1 MVGWTDQNGSSFR
14 GGMAVLSTRG
24 TSPTDLNGDPG
35 LLWCLDGPGDL
46 RAMGP
51 DDLARLAAEI
61 RCFLVEAV
69 ARTGGHLGS
78 NLGVVEL
85 TLSLHRTFRSP
96 EDLVLWDTGHLAY
109 PHKLVTGRRDRFTTL
124 RQAGGLSGYPSRRE
138 SAHDWVENSH
148 ASTVLSYADGLASAF
163 ALRGED
169 RRVAAVLGDGAL
181 TGGLAYEALNN
192 LGFYGR
198 RVTVV
203 LNDNG
208 RSYAP
213 TVSRLTVG
221 ERAGDERA
229 GNERAGNER
238 AGNERA
244 GNERVPGAAGARG
257 FFEALGLAYR
267 GPVDGHDVA
276 ALDAAL
282 DTAAAADGPTVV
294 HVVTEKGRGYRP
306 ATTHAETRLHDT
318 GPFPDVAL
326 GPRPGAPVGY
336 TAAFAEALV
345 AAGRRSPEVVA
356 LTAAMPGSTG
366 LLPFQAAFPDRF
378 VDVGMAEQHAVTKA
392 AGLAMGGMRPVV
404 AVYSTFFT
412 RAFDQANLDVGL
424 HGQRVVLALDRA
436 GVTGDD
442 GPSHN
447 GVLDLALCL
456 KVPGL
461 TVFAPSSAREVATML
476 DTALEL
482 DGPAAIRFP
491 KGPSPD
497 AGAHEVGRGLRARC
511 VRRGS
516 GEVCVLAVGRMLDAA
531 ERAARLLED
540 RGLEATVW
548 DVRVVAPLDP
558 DMVADAARHELVVTV
573 EDGIAVGG
581 AGSALTAAIATRAAT
596 PTRGAARGAAAA
608 GTTHPPGGAPPP
620 RVLTLG
626 TPLRFLDQGRAA
638 DILAGLGL
646 DGPGIAGTI
655 GRARGLEGPW
665 GP

>member
-1 MVGWTDQNGSSFR
+1 V
-14 GGMAVLSTRG
+14 
-24 TSPTDLNGDPG
+24 
-35 LLWCLDGPGDL
+35 
-46 RAMGP
+46 
-51 DDLARLAAEI
+51 
-61 RCFLVEAV
+61 
-69 ARTGGHLGS
+69 
-78 NLGVVEL
+78 
-85 TLSLHRTFRSP
+85 
-96 EDLVLWDTGHLAY
+96 
-109 PHKLVTGRRDRFTTL
+109 
-124 RQAGGLSGYPSRRE
+124 
-138 SAHDWVENSH
+138 
-148 ASTVLSYADGLASAF
+148 
-163 ALRGED
+163 
-169 RRVAAVLGDGAL
+169 AVLGDGAL

-221 ERAGDERA
+221 ERAGE
-229 GNERAGNER
+229 
-238 AGNERA
+238 
-244 GNERVPGAAGARG
+244 ERVPETAGARG

-282 DTAAAADGPTVV
+282 GTAAAADGPTVV

-306 ATTHAETRLHDT
+306 AATHAETRLHDT

-326 GPRPGAPVGY
+326 GPRPGTPAGY
-336 TAAFAEALV
+336 TAAFAQALV
-345 AAGRRSPEVVA
+345 AAGGRSPEVVA

-461 TVFAPSSAREVATML
+461 TVFAPSSAREVGAML

-497 AGAHEVGRGLRARC
+497 AGPHEVGRGLRARC

-531 ERAARLLED
+531 ERAARLLEG
-540 RGLEATVW
+540 RRLEATVW

-596 PTRGAARGAAAA
+596 PLRGAARGAAQA
-608 GTTHPPGGAPPP
+608 PPGGCPPP